1 MWPGARAPLFLADL
15 RWSPDFLGPLWK
27 FPGRRMEGRQVN
39 WFEGWGHSFQKTN
52 RVMPN
57 PFRQQTARG
66 GMSAGMDAA
75 AGMRCV
81 HLAGISAMAAV
92 ALLCVS
98 AQQTARPA
106 AVAQLQRQPGA
117 GLRWGSVWAGR
128 EQMLWGGP
136 GKVTTGDY
144 VDGRPTTPG
153 LHTDCEPGVLFSDC
167 SPAQEDGAWST
178 QAAEYI
184 DDHTGGAHSHTMER
198 LQANVDRAFKAKDDY
213 LAACLKDW
221 RNCNRP
227 AAEVRPCHLR
237 CHGWRSLLLVQT
249 AQRIHCTHTCARAR
263 THR

>member
-1 MWPGARAPLFLADL
+1 
-15 RWSPDFLGPLWK
+15 
-27 FPGRRMEGRQVN
+27 
-39 WFEGWGHSFQKTN
+39 
-52 RVMPN
+52 
-57 PFRQQTARG
+57 
-66 GMSAGMDAA
+66 
-75 AGMRCV
+75 
-81 HLAGISAMAAV
+81 MAAV
-92 ALLCVS
+92 ALLCAS

-227 AAEVRPCHLR
+227 AAEVTGYDDSIDEGNDAATFGIHRRFSAKPSLKYSGVAPPDQYSEYSPMMDDGPWNDVKRPTGH
-237 CHGWRSLLLVQT
+237 HADKSGLVSQAYWT
-249 AQRIHCTHTCARAR
+249 SNAPPGHVF
-263 THR
+263 